1 MLFSDDT
8 GMSLEIQDI
17 ERLMDKFEKSSL
29 SEMSVNDNKVSFV
42 FKKNIGASAV
52 EYTNNNLVN
61 QAKEVT
67 MSAKESNVVAA
78 NESVEAPLEE
88 SAKKEEKLE
97 GSFVTAPVSGIF
109 YSASKP
115 GEADFVKIGDK
126 VKKGDVLGLIEAM
139 KVMNE
144 LLAPRDGVVEK
155 INVSD
160 ETFVEY
166 GQELICLK
174 DC

>member
-1 MLFSDDT
+1 MLFSDDK

-52 EYTNNNLVN
+52 DYINKDLVAVKP
-61 QAKEVT
+61 QEVAVNT
-67 MSAKESNVVAA
+67 ESNVVAA
-78 NESVEAPLEE
+78 NESVEAPKE
-88 SAKKEEKLE
+88 AVKEETKLE
-97 GSFVTAPVSGIF
+97 GSYVTAPVSGIF

-115 GEADFVKIGDK
+115 GEPNFVKEGDT

-144 LLAPRDGVVEK
+144 LLAPKDGVVEK

-166 GQELICLK
+166 GQELICLR

>member
-1 MLFSDDT
+1 MKKAPPQTPPEKLYDLLTTPCASP
-8 GMSLEIQDI
+8 
-17 ERLMDKFEKSSL
+17 RLKNRFYP
-29 SEMSVNDNKVSFV
+29 SFWLRSIAPATV
-42 FKKNIGASAV
+42 VGASAV
-52 EYTNNNLVN
+52 DYINKDLVAVKP
-61 QAKEVT
+61 QEVAVNT
-67 MSAKESNVVAA
+67 ESNVVAA
-78 NESVEAPLEE
+78 NESVEAPKE
-88 SAKKEEKLE
+88 AVKEETKLE
-97 GSFVTAPVSGIF
+97 GSYVTAPVSGIF

-115 GEADFVKIGDK
+115 GEPNFVKEGDT